1 MRGETERVRRVSTN
15 LLVLLLFFYNI
26 FPLKFT
32 DSFTNFYHSKV
43 SPKLFQTPLII
54 LLFKFRIHLYFQSIY
69 GYLKVSRIAELHTMC
84 PNLHTTTTFTPL
96 TPSWHFPQWLFSAV
110 NRRPQL
116 TFEITI
122 AITITMRATR
132 ASLSLFLSFAA
143 LCVASIKGFSVFPT
157 CLPHEILFISCV
169 LSSLFRPRQVQIA
182 VQAWMDEEDRVKS
195 YTTKME
201 ICKDETKWNE
211 MHMHME
217 DRSREADAEAE
228 NQIGKSTWKFMRA

>member
-1 MRGETERVRRVSTN
+1 M
-15 LLVLLLFFYNI
+15 
-26 FPLKFT
+26 
-32 DSFTNFYHSKV
+32 
-43 SPKLFQTPLII
+43 
-54 LLFKFRIHLYFQSIY
+54 
-69 GYLKVSRIAELHTMC
+69 YLKVSRIAELHTMC

-122 AITITMRATR
+122 AIAITMRASR
-132 ASLSLFLSFAA
+132 AFLSLAA
-143 LCVASIKGFSVFPT
+143 LCGASINGFSVFLT

-169 LSSLFRPRQVQIA
+169 LSSLFRPHQVQIA

-201 ICKDETKWNE
+201 MEICKDETKWNE
-211 MHMHME
+211 MKCICIWKTYE
-217 DRSREADAEAE
+217 RAEEEEAE
-228 NQIGKSTWKFMRA
+228 KLTQKRKTKLESQRENLWEPKLKSRKNATASSVALISGWKWKNLTQGCWTCHRGSEREKGGKERASRQRET

>member
-1 MRGETERVRRVSTN
+1 
-15 LLVLLLFFYNI
+15 
-26 FPLKFT
+26 
-32 DSFTNFYHSKV
+32 
-43 SPKLFQTPLII
+43 
-54 LLFKFRIHLYFQSIY
+54 
-69 GYLKVSRIAELHTMC
+69 MC
-84 PNLHTTTTFTPL
+84 PNLHTTTTFSPL
-96 TPSWHFPQWLFSAV
+96 TPSWHFPRWLFSAV

-122 AITITMRATR
+122 AIAITMRATR
-132 ASLSLFLSFAA
+132 ASLSLPA
-143 LCVASIKGFSVFPT
+143 LCGASIKGFSVFPT

-169 LSSLFRPRQVQIA
+169 LSSLFRPHQVQIA

-201 ICKDETKWNE
+201 MEICKDETKWNE

-217 DRSREADAEAE
+217 DIWKSRGRRSREADAEAE